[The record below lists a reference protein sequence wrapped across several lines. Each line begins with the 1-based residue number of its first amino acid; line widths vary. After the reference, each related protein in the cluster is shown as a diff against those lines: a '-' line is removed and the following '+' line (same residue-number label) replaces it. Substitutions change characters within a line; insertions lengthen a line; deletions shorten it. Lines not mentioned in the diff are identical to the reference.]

1 MAGYN
6 CGVGNVW
13 QAMKKTGKPSPTF
26 WDIKKY
32 LPAETR
38 TYVMNFFIL
47 NVVFDNYKLF
57 AKNKLNFF
65 YDEQAKVP
73 AIEEDVTEET
83 ASGFTEL

>member
-1 MAGYN
+1 
-6 CGVGNVW
+6 
-13 QAMKKTGKPSPTF
+13 
-26 WDIKKY
+26 
-32 LPAETR
+32 
-38 TYVMNFFIL
+38 MNFFIL

-57 AKNKLNFF
+57 AKNKLNF